1 MSNNTILLS
10 LCIPTY
16 NRVGTLTVMLERVVH
31 DPDFNEEVEIVISD
45 NCSTDDTEAQIRRM
59 ASEYPNI
66 KYYRNSENVQDRNFY
81 LALSR
86 GRGRYLKL
94 LNDYILF
101 KVGGLGIMKDY
112 IRKCESED
120 VNLFFYSNLRKP
132 YRRSKE
138 VQIENVD
145 SFVRIINNK
154 ITWITNFGVWKKNF
168 EELRY
173 DDELWKTQL
182 AQMDWTLH
190 EVSLRKSL
198 VVNYH
203 CYETLVVPNKKM
215 SYAFFIPHVVN
226 YYGIYK
232 IYMERGL
239 ISKETSFS
247 K

>member
-16 NRVGTLTVMLERVVH
+16 NRVGTLTVVLERVVH

-101 KVGGLGIMKDY
+101 KMLI
-112 IRKCESED
+112 C
-120 VNLFFYSNLRKP
+120 
-132 YRRSKE
+132 
-138 VQIENVD
+138 
-145 SFVRIINNK
+145 
-154 ITWITNFGVWKKNF
+154 
-168 EELRY
+168 
-173 DDELWKTQL
+173 
-182 AQMDWTLH
+182 
-190 EVSLRKSL
+190 
-198 VVNYH
+198 
-203 CYETLVVPNKKM
+203 
-215 SYAFFIPHVVN
+215 FFIRIS
-226 YYGIYK
+226 GS
-232 IYMERGL
+232 L
-239 ISKETSFS
+239 IADQKKSKS
-247 K
+247 KMWIRLCV